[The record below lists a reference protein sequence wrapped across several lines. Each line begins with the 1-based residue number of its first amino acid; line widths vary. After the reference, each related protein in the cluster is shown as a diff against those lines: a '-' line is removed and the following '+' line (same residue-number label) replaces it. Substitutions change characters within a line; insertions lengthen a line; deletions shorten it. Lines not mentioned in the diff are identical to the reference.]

1 MNPAGATANFEVLRL
16 NYRISSGTDI
26 PLCVCVYIKVDVLVI
41 HFKFA
46 RTVLRNQGRSDADG
60 KETAKGAR
68 RKLPPIRSSQAQERQ
83 RFMRGA

>member
-1 MNPAGATANFEVLRL
+1 MT
-16 NYRISSGTDI
+16 I
-26 PLCVCVYIKVDVLVI
+26 
-41 HFKFA
+41 
-46 RTVLRNQGRSDADG
+46 LRNQGRSDADG